1 MMNRRVA
8 WGCALSLIL
17 SLPLLAVERQLDE
30 AAAQQLT
37 SANPQSL
44 SRITDIR
51 LVPHGNRMKLEINT
65 AGGARPQVFFTQQGQ
80 SWIGDITNAQL
91 DGGQGRY
98 RQESPL
104 PGVRF
109 IEAKQMSNDSVRI
122 EIAGVAAA
130 PQGLLAQRSPTQLVF
145 EFEGLPSAPPAP
157 VAASPS
163 QVAPNQLASPARPQ
177 PVAPPP
183 APASPPAAQNPPS
196 PQGTAPNPQPLA
208 QTPPSSPPA
217 QAAPTPQPASPGP
230 VISQVPSVGQ
240 LNQPQ
245 LPPGSVDLSTSPF
258 QGRAVAPPAGDLAVG
273 SIIPAPP
280 PVDLGSNAKIT
291 LTLRDAP
298 VGDVLSL
305 LVRRAGL
312 NVVLNDV
319 PPDLTISLDVADSPL
334 QETFNFILRLKEL
347 QASRVGQT
355 VFIGTTLPGVGQ
367 QIVRTY
373 RLNQLR
379 IEEEIQN
386 FDLTAA
392 GAAGGG
398 GITEITARQLGV
410 TPSEIRSRILAILE
424 ASNIPLAQESAIQ
437 ADPRTNSLTIV
448 ATPTQHDVIAAYL
461 AQIDLRSRQVLI
473 SARFIEINLNDNSDL
488 GVALGGAS
496 GNFALGSG
504 DNTTFGGTPL
514 SQPEGSS
521 VPNVGSVPAP
531 ATGGSLVFNTLNRLQ
546 QSLAARIDA
555 SIASGTAK
563 ILADPKVVVANNTG
577 AAVVVGQEVI
587 TNRRIQ
593 TDPATGQSVVVF
605 EKGNA
610 GVNLLIQNVRIDD
623 NGYVT
628 LNLIPQISSIGSQVT
643 LADGTV
649 ISLLNQRSVGTLQT
663 RLKDRETLFLG
674 GLIREED
681 RVSVD
686 RVPLLSEIPL
696 LGSLF
701 RRQNTINERTEIV
714 VLITP
719 TILED

>member
-1 MMNRRVA
+1 MNRRVA

-17 SLPLLAVERQLDE
+17 SLPLLAVESQLDE

-37 SANPQSL
+37 SANPQRL

-109 IEAKQMSNDSVRI
+109 IEARQLSNDSVRI

-145 EFEGLPSAPPAP
+145 DFEGLPSAPPVP
-157 VAASPS
+157 VAAVPS
-163 QVAPNQLASPARPQ
+163 QPVSPTRPQ
-177 PVAPPP
+177 P
-183 APASPPAAQNPPS
+183 
-196 PQGTAPNPQPLA
+196 T
-208 QTPPSSPPA
+208 
-217 QAAPTPQPASPGP
+217 APTPQPTASAPAPQPVAQNPAPPPTAQAAPPTPAAPAAP
-230 VISQVPSVGQ
+230 VISQVPSVDQ

-245 LPPGSVDLSTSPF
+245 LPPGVVNPDVSPF
-258 QGRAVAPPAGDLAVG
+258 QGRAMAPPAGDLAVG

-398 GITEITARQLGV
+398 GTTEITARQLGV

-488 GVALGGAS
+488 RVALGGAS

-521 VPNVGSVPAP
+521 VANVGSVPAP

>member
-1 MMNRRVA
+1 MNRRVA
-8 WGCALSLIL
+8 WGWALSLIL
-17 SLPLLAVERQLDE
+17 SLPLLAVEGRLEE

-51 LVPHGNRMKLEINT
+51 LVPHGNRMKLEITT
-65 AGGARPQVFFTQQGQ
+65 AGGARPQVFFTQQGR

-109 IEAKQMSNDSVRI
+109 IEAKQLGSDSVRI

-130 PQGLLAQRSPTQLVF
+130 PQGLLARRSPTQLVF

-157 VAASPS
+157 VAAAPR
-163 QVAPNQLASPARPQ
+163 QVASNQPALPTRPQ
-177 PVAPPP
+177 PVAPPAAPAPQPP
-183 APASPPAAQNPPS
+183 APAPQPVAQNP
-196 PQGTAPNPQPLA
+196 APP
-208 QTPPSSPPA
+208 PPA
-217 QAAPTPQPASPGP
+217 QAAPPAAPA
-230 VISQVPSVGQ
+230 ISQVPSVGQ

-245 LPPGSVDLSTSPF
+245 LPPGSVDPTTSPF

-319 PPDLTISLDVADSPL
+319 PPDLTISLDVAESPL

-347 QASRVGQT
+347 QATRVGQT

-367 QIVRTY
+367 QIVKTY

-379 IEEEIQN
+379 IEETEQTFN
-386 FDLTAA
+386 LTAA
-392 GAAGGG
+392 GAGGG
-398 GITEITARQLGV
+398 QATVEINARQLSI

-448 ATPTQHDVIAAYL
+448 ATPAQHDVIAAYL
-461 AQIDLRSRQVLI
+461 AQIDLRSRQVLV
-473 SARFIEINLNDNSDL
+473 SARFIEINLNNNSSL

-514 SQPEGSS
+514 NQPAGSS
-521 VPNVGSVPAP
+521 VPNVGVVPSVG
-531 ATGGSLVFNTLNRLQ
+531 TGGSLVFNTLNRLQ

-555 SIASGTAK
+555 AIASGTAK

-577 AAVVVGQEVI
+577 AAIVVGQEVI
-587 TNRRIQ
+587 TNRRLV
-593 TDPATGQSVVVF
+593 TDPATGTSTVVF

-610 GVNLLIQNVRIDD
+610 GVNLIIQNVRIDD

-628 LNLIPQISSIGSQVT
+628 LNLLPQVSSIGSQIT
-643 LADGTV
+643 LADGAV
-649 ISLLNQRSVGTLQT
+649 ISLLNQRSVGSLQI
-663 RLKDRETLFLG
+663 RLKDRETLFLA
-674 GLIREED
+674 GLIQEED

-686 RVPLLSEIPL
+686 KVPLLAEIPL
-696 LGSLF
+696 LGALF
-701 RRQNTINERTEIV
+701 RRQNTTNIRSEVV

-719 TILED
+719 TILEE

>member
-17 SLPLLAVERQLDE
+17 SLPPLALESWVKE

-37 SANPQSL
+37 SANPQRL

-51 LVPHGNRMKLEINT
+51 LVPNGNRMQLEINT
-65 AGGARPQVFFTQQGQ
+65 EGGTRPQVFFTQQGQ

-91 DGGQGRY
+91 SGSQGRY

-109 IEAKQMSNDSVRI
+109 IEARQLSNDSVRI
-122 EIAGVAAA
+122 EIAGIAAA
-130 PQGLLAQRSPTQLVF
+130 PQGLLARRSPTQLVF
-145 EFEGLPSAPPAP
+145 DFEGLPPAPPAP
-157 VAASPS
+157 VAAVPS
-163 QVAPNQLASPARPQ
+163 QPISPTRPQPAAPAPQSTASAPAPQ
-177 PVAPPP
+177 PVAQNP
-183 APASPPAAQNPPS
+183 AP
-196 PQGTAPNPQPLA
+196 PQT
-208 QTPPSSPPA
+208 A
-217 QAAPTPQPASPGP
+217 QAAPPTPAVPTAP

-245 LPPGSVDLSTSPF
+245 LPPGAVDPDVSPF

-367 QIVRTY
+367 QIVKTY

-379 IEEEIQN
+379 IEEDVQN

-392 GAAGGG
+392 GAAGGAG
-398 GITEITARQLGV
+398 TTEITARQLAV

-504 DNTTFGGTPL
+504 NNTAFGGTPL

-563 ILADPKVVVANNTG
+563 ILADPKVVVANNSG

-593 TDPATGQSVVVF
+593 TDPATGQSVVIF

-623 NGYVT
+623 NGYIT
-628 LNLIPQISSIGSQVT
+628 LNLIPQISSIGSQIT

-649 ISLLNQRSVGTLQT
+649 ITLLNQRSVGTLQT

>member
-1 MMNRRVA
+1 MNT
-8 WGCALSLIL
+8 
-17 SLPLLAVERQLDE
+17 E
-30 AAAQQLT
+30 
-37 SANPQSL
+37 
-44 SRITDIR
+44 
-51 LVPHGNRMKLEINT
+51 
-65 AGGARPQVFFTQQGQ
+65 GGARPQVFFTQQGQ

-91 DGGQGRY
+91 SGSQGRY

-109 IEAKQMSNDSVRI
+109 IEAWQLSNDSVRI

-130 PQGLLAQRSPTQLVF
+130 PQGLLARRSPTQLVF
-145 EFEGLPSAPPAP
+145 DFEGLPSAPLAPLAAVPPQPSSNQAAPGQPA
-157 VAASPS
+157 SL
-163 QVAPNQLASPARPQ
+163 NRPQ
-177 PVAPPP
+177 PVAPVPQPAAPAPASQPVAQNPAPPQTTQAAPP
-183 APASPPAAQNPPS
+183 APAVPAA
-196 PQGTAPNPQPLA
+196 
-208 QTPPSSPPA
+208 
-217 QAAPTPQPASPGP
+217 P
-230 VISQVPSVGQ
+230 VISQVPSVDQ

-245 LPPGSVDLSTSPF
+245 LPPGVVNPDVSPF
-258 QGRAVAPPAGDLAVG
+258 QGRAMAPPAGDLAVG

-398 GITEITARQLGV
+398 GTTEITARQLGV

-555 SIASGTAK
+555 AIASGTAK

-643 LADGTV
+643 LADGTL

>member
-1 MMNRRVA
+1 MNRRVA
-8 WGCALSLIL
+8 YGCALGLIL
-17 SLPLLAVERQLDE
+17 SLPPLALESRVNE

-37 SANPQSL
+37 SANPQRL

-51 LVPHGNRMKLEINT
+51 LVPNGNRMQLEINT
-65 AGGARPQVFFTQQGQ
+65 EGGARPQVFFTQQGQ

-91 DGGQGRY
+91 SGSQGRY

-109 IEAKQMSNDSVRI
+109 IEARQLSNDSVRI

-130 PQGLLAQRSPTQLVF
+130 PQGLLARRSPTQLVF
-145 EFEGLPSAPPAP
+145 DFEGLPSAPPAP
-157 VAASPS
+157 LAAVPPQPS
-163 QVAPNQLASPARPQ
+163 SNPVAPGQPASLNRPQ
-177 PVAPPP
+177 PVAPVPQPAAPAPASQPVAQNPAPPQTTQAAPP
-183 APASPPAAQNPPS
+183 APAVPAA
-196 PQGTAPNPQPLA
+196 
-208 QTPPSSPPA
+208 
-217 QAAPTPQPASPGP
+217 P

-245 LPPGSVDLSTSPF
+245 LPSRATDPSASPF

-273 SIIPAPP
+273 NIIPAPP
-280 PVDLGSNAKIT
+280 PVDLGSNATIT
-291 LTLRDAP
+291 LTLKDAP

-398 GITEITARQLGV
+398 GTTEITARQLGV

>member
-1 MMNRRVA
+1 
-8 WGCALSLIL
+8 
-17 SLPLLAVERQLDE
+17 
-30 AAAQQLT
+30 
-37 SANPQSL
+37 
-44 SRITDIR
+44 
-51 LVPHGNRMKLEINT
+51 
-65 AGGARPQVFFTQQGQ
+65 
-80 SWIGDITNAQL
+80 
-91 DGGQGRY
+91 
-98 RQESPL
+98 
-104 PGVRF
+104 
-109 IEAKQMSNDSVRI
+109 
-122 EIAGVAAA
+122 
-130 PQGLLAQRSPTQLVF
+130 
-145 EFEGLPSAPPAP
+145 
-157 VAASPS
+157 
-163 QVAPNQLASPARPQ
+163 
-177 PVAPPP
+177 
-183 APASPPAAQNPPS
+183 
-196 PQGTAPNPQPLA
+196 
-208 QTPPSSPPA
+208 
-217 QAAPTPQPASPGP
+217 

-245 LPPGSVDLSTSPF
+245 LPSRATDPSASPF

-273 SIIPAPP
+273 NIIPAPP
-280 PVDLGSNAKIT
+280 PVDLGSNATIT
-291 LTLRDAP
+291 LTLKDAP

-347 QASRVGQT
+347 QASRSGQT

-367 QIVRTY
+367 RIVKTY

-379 IEEEIQN
+379 IEETEQTFN
-386 FDLTAA
+386 LT
-392 GAAGGG
+392 AAGGG
-398 GITEITARQLGV
+398 GTVEINARQLSI
-410 TPSEIRSRILAILE
+410 TPSEIRNRIQGILE
-424 ASNIPLAQESAIQ
+424 ASNIPLDQQSAIQ

-473 SARFIEINLNDNSDL
+473 SARFIEINLNNNSDL

-504 DNTTFGGTPL
+504 DNTVFGGTPL
-514 SQPEGSS
+514 NQPAGSS
-521 VPNVGSVPAP
+521 VPNVGSVPAA

-555 SIASGTAK
+555 AIASGTAK

-577 AAVVVGQEVI
+577 AAIVVGQEVI
-587 TNRRIQ
+587 TNRIIQ
-593 TDPATGQSVVVF
+593 TDPATGQTAIIF

-610 GVNLLIQNVRIDD
+610 GVNLIIQNVRIDD

-628 LNLIPQISSIGSQVT
+628 LNLLPQISSIGSQIT
-643 LADGTV
+643 LFDGTV

-674 GLIREED
+674 GLIQEED

-686 RVPLLSEIPL
+686 KVPLLSEIPL

-701 RRQNTINERTEIV
+701 RRQNTTNTRSEVV

-719 TILED
+719 VILED

>member
-1 MMNRRVA
+1 MSRRVA
-8 WGCALSLIL
+8 WGWALSLIL
-17 SLPLLAVERQLDE
+17 SLPLLAVESRPDE

-37 SANPQSL
+37 STHPQSL

-51 LVPHGNRMKLEINT
+51 LVPHGNRMRLEIQT
-65 AGGARPQVFFTQQGQ
+65 TGGARPQVFFTQQGR
-80 SWIGDITNAQL
+80 SWIGDIANAQL
-91 DGGQGRY
+91 DRGQGRY
-98 RQESPL
+98 RQDSPL

-109 IEAKQMSNDSVRI
+109 IEAKQIGSDSVRV
-122 EIAGVAAA
+122 EIAGVTAA

-145 EFEGLPSAPPAP
+145 EFEGLPSALPAP
-157 VAASPS
+157 VAAAPS
-163 QVAPNQLASPARPQ
+163 QEVVPNQ
-177 PVAPPP
+177 
-183 APASPPAAQNPPS
+183 PASPTRAQPGAPPATPASSPAAQNSPS
-196 PQGTAPNPQPLA
+196 PPVAAATPQPLA
-208 QTPPSSPPA
+208 QNSPSSPPA
-217 QAAPTPQPASPGP
+217 QTAPTPQPASPKP

-245 LPPGSVDLSTSPF
+245 LPPGSLPTGSPF
-258 QGRAVAPPAGDLAVG
+258 QGRAVAPPAGDIAVG
-273 SIIPAPP
+273 TILPDPP
-280 PVDLGSNAKIT
+280 TVDLGSNARIS
-291 LTLRDAP
+291 LTLKDAP

-334 QETFNFILRLKEL
+334 QETFNFILRLKGL
-347 QASRVGQT
+347 QASRSGQT
-355 VFIGTTLPGVGQ
+355 VFIGTKLPGVVQ
-367 QIVRTY
+367 QIVKTY

-379 IEEEIQN
+379 IEETEQT
-386 FDLTAA
+386 FDLAAA
-392 GAAGGG
+392 GTAGGG
-398 GITEITARQLGV
+398 GTVEIKARQLSI

-448 ATPTQHDVIAAYL
+448 ATPAQHDVIAAYL

-473 SARFIEINLNDNSDL
+473 SARFIEINLDNNSSL
-488 GVALGGAS
+488 GVALGSAS

-504 DNTTFGGTPL
+504 DNTVFGGTPL
-514 SQPEGSS
+514 DQPAGSS
-521 VPNVGSVPAP
+521 VPNVGSVPA
-531 ATGGSLVFNTLNRLQ
+531 AGTGGSLVFNTLNRLQ

-555 SIASGTAK
+555 AIASGTAK

-577 AAVVVGQEVI
+577 AAIVVGQEVI
-587 TNRRIQ
+587 TNRRVQ
-593 TDPATGQSVVVF
+593 TDPETGISTVVF

-623 NGYVT
+623 NGYIT
-628 LNLIPQISSIGSQVT
+628 LNLIPQISSIGSQIT
-643 LADGTV
+643 LSDGTV
-649 ISLLNQRSVGTLQT
+649 ISLLNQRSVGTLQI

-686 RVPLLSEIPL
+686 KVPLLSEIPL

-701 RRQNTINERTEIV
+701 RRQNTTNTRSEVV

-719 TILED
+719 VILED

>member
-8 WGCALSLIL
+8 YGCALSLIL
-17 SLPLLAVERQLDE
+17 SLPSLALESRVNE

-37 SANPQSL
+37 SANPQRL

-51 LVPHGNRMKLEINT
+51 LLPNGNRMQLEINT
-65 AGGARPQVFFTQQGQ
+65 EGGARPQVFFTQQGQ

-91 DGGQGRY
+91 SGSQGRY

-109 IEAKQMSNDSVRI
+109 IEARQLSNDSVRI

-130 PQGLLAQRSPTQLVF
+130 PQGLLARRSPTQLVF
-145 EFEGLPSAPPAP
+145 DFEGLPSAPPAP
-157 VAASPS
+157 LAAVPPQPS
-163 QVAPNQLASPARPQ
+163 SNPVAPGQPASLNRPQ
-177 PVAPPP
+177 PVAPAPQPAAPAPASQPVAQNPAPPQTTQAAPP
-183 APASPPAAQNPPS
+183 APAVPAA
-196 PQGTAPNPQPLA
+196 
-208 QTPPSSPPA
+208 
-217 QAAPTPQPASPGP
+217 P
-230 VISQVPSVGQ
+230 VISQVPPVGQ

-245 LPPGSVDLSTSPF
+245 LPSRATDPSASPF

-273 SIIPAPP
+273 NIIPAPP
-280 PVDLGSNAKIT
+280 PVDLGSNATIT
-291 LTLRDAP
+291 LTLKDAP

-398 GITEITARQLGV
+398 GTTEITARQLGV

-628 LNLIPQISSIGSQVT
+628 LNLIPQISSIGSQFN

>member
-17 SLPLLAVERQLDE
+17 SLPLLAVESQLDE

-109 IEAKQMSNDSVRI
+109 IEAKQMGNDSVRI

-163 QVAPNQLASPARPQ
+163 QVAPNQPASPAQPQ

-245 LPPGSVDLSTSPF
+245 LPPGSLPTGSPF
-258 QGRAVAPPAGDLAVG
+258 QGRAVAPPAGDIAVG
-273 SIIPAPP
+273 TILPDPP
-280 PVDLGSNAKIT
+280 TVDLGSNARIS
-291 LTLRDAP
+291 LTLKDAP

-319 PPDLTISLDVADSPL
+319 PPDLTISLDVQDSPL
-334 QETFNFILRLKEL
+334 QETFNFILRLKQL
-347 QASRVGQT
+347 QAQRRGQT
-355 VFIGTTLPGVGQ
+355 VFVGQNLPGV
-367 QIVRTY
+367 
-373 RLNQLR
+373 
-379 IEEEIQN
+379 
-386 FDLTAA
+386 
-392 GAAGGG
+392 
-398 GITEITARQLGV
+398 TEILVRNYRVNQAVATDLA
-410 TPSEIRSRILAILE
+410 SRLE
-424 ASNIPLAQESAIQ
+424 EVLNAVAPGAQFVVDE
-437 ADPRTNSLTIV
+437 RTNSITVIGNSR
-448 ATPTQHDVIAAYL
+448 QQDIAA
-461 AQIDLRSRQVLI
+461 AQIAQLDVRRRQVLI
-473 SARFIEINLNDNSDL
+473 SLRAVDIRLDKNESLSVN
-488 GVALGGAS
+488 LGGAS
-496 GNFALGSG
+496 GNFALGTLG
-504 DNTTFGGTPL
+504 DAKFGGQPL
-514 SQPEGSS
+514 NQPAGSS
-521 VPNVGSVPAP
+521 VSSIGPESPSGSI
-531 ATGGSLVFNTLNRLQ
+531 TGIFNTLNRLQ
-546 QSLAARIDA
+546 QSLALRVQSAIQD
-555 SIASGTAK
+555 GTGK
-563 ILADPKVVVANNTG
+563 ILTDPKVVVADGGSSRISIATSVPVNVETITIPQGENQPP
-577 AAVVVGQEVI
+577 VVTQRLQRE
-587 TNRRIQ
+587 
-593 TDPATGQSVVVF
+593 D
-605 EKGNA
+605 A
-610 GVNLLIQNVRIDD
+610 GVILNVSEVRIDD
-623 NGYVT
+623 NGFVT
-628 LNLIPQISSIGSQVT
+628 LTIQPEISIPVPIQVLEGGDFAGIQLFNIDRRRLEASQLRLRDGQTFIIAGLIQ
-643 LADGTV
+643 
-649 ISLLNQRSVGTLQT
+649 
-663 RLKDRETLFLG
+663 DRDIVEVQKVPFLG
-674 GLIREED
+674 DL
-681 RVSVD
+681 
-686 RVPLLSEIPL
+686 PL
-696 LGSLF
+696 LGALF
-701 RRQNTINERTEIV
+701 RSQSVNNARNEV
-714 VLITP
+714 VFMLTP
-719 TILED
+719 YIMDDNVAFGLPPNP

>member
-1 MMNRRVA
+1 MNRRVA

-17 SLPLLAVERQLDE
+17 SLPLLAVESQLDE

-109 IEAKQMSNDSVRI
+109 IEAKQMGNDSVRI

-145 EFEGLPSAPPAP
+145 DFEGLPSAPPVP
-157 VAASPS
+157 VAAVPS
-163 QVAPNQLASPARPQ
+163 QPVSPTRPQ
-177 PVAPPP
+177 P
-183 APASPPAAQNPPS
+183 
-196 PQGTAPNPQPLA
+196 T
-208 QTPPSSPPA
+208 
-217 QAAPTPQPASPGP
+217 APTPQPTASAPAPQPVAQNPAPPPTAQAAPPTPAAPAAP
-230 VISQVPSVGQ
+230 VISQVPSVDQ

-245 LPPGSVDLSTSPF
+245 LPPGVVNPDVSPF
-258 QGRAVAPPAGDLAVG
+258 QGRAMAPPAGDLAVG

-398 GITEITARQLGV
+398 GTTEITARQLGV

-488 GVALGGAS
+488 RVALGGAS